1 MKMIRILINVFD
13 ANYFE
18 SSFTSELNALQETAF
33 RKKDLRFGS
42 SLIFQRLFQNCT
54 FGFGLMNIKET

>member
-18 SSFTSELNALQETAF
+18 SSFTSELNALQKTAF
-33 RKKDLRFGS
+33 RKKISDLAPASFFRDSFKIVH
-42 SLIFQRLFQNCT
+42 LALV
-54 FGFGLMNIKET
+54 